1 MRAVIAELNLS
12 RYLPNRYM
20 SDLFRDF
27 SLTLFVDGKWNFGTS
42 ESASSNR
49 RTKLGSVNMPG
60 AVVYVIITWAETKIH
75 KVKMKWIVQVFLGFS
90 R

>member
-27 SLTLFVDGKWNFGTS
+27 SLTLFVDGK
-42 ESASSNR
+42 
-49 RTKLGSVNMPG
+49 
-60 AVVYVIITWAETKIH
+60 
-75 KVKMKWIVQVFLGFS
+75 
-90 R
+90 